1 MRVYTDEVPAE
12 VIGGP
17 LDGQVLSVPWG
28 HGVVRLLVQSV
39 AHLYKWSQE
48 DDGSWFLRY
57 EGTLTA

>member
-12 VIGGP
+12 VVGGP
-17 LDGQVLSVPWG
+17 LDGQVLSVPCG

-48 DDGSWFLRY
+48 DTGAWFLLY
-57 EGTLTA
+57 EGEVTA